1 MTEPSIAKATETIVS
16 MFTTT
21 AILMVVV
28 AAIGFFIA
36 QTFGKSRLARQVI
49 FTIVSF
55 IGICGAIL
63 YTTSQLG
70 KP

>member
-21 AILMVVV
+21 AILLVVV
-28 AAIGFFIA
+28 AIIGFFIA
-36 QTFGKSRLARQVI
+36 QSFGKSRLSRQII

-55 IGICGAIL
+55 IGICGVAL
-63 YTTSQLG
+63 YTTT
-70 KP
+70 